1 MLALNKKIILASA
14 SPRRSF
20 LLTEMG
26 ITHEVRKYEF
36 KEDITSEISPN
47 LTSLFLAEEKARQI
61 PSFANDELI
70 ITADTIVLTKNT
82 VLGKPKNEMEAVSF
96 LNLLSGSKH
105 QVISGVALTTKEKQ
119 VSFKVSSDVF
129 FKPLSESEISYYI
142 KNYQPY
148 DKAGSYGIQEWIG
161 MIGISKI
168 EGSYFNIM
176 GLPTVELFEALSKF

>member
-1 MLALNKKIILASA
+1 MLILEKKIILASA

-26 ITHEVRKYEF
+26 IDHEVRKYDF
-36 KEDITSEISPN
+36 KEDIISETPPN

-61 PSFANDELI
+61 PSFSNNELI
-70 ITADTIVLTKNT
+70 ITADTVVVTNNT
-82 VLGKPKNEMEAVSF
+82 VLGKPKNEMEAISF

-119 VSFKVSSDVF
+119 LSFKVSSNVF
-129 FKPLSESEISYYI
+129 FKSLSKNEISYYI
-142 KNYQPY
+142 KNYKPY

-176 GLPTVELFEALSKF
+176 GLPTVELFEALSTF